1 MKIGEKRTREKFIKR
16 EKPGRRQ
23 VQVIHG
29 PFLTTLQE
37 KQAVEIDLDSALEVI
52 DELGRKLRS
61 QPTLAN
67 LKDYKAAVRSFLK
80 QAIGGTYEVSERRF
94 IDRLGRRRLYVIVA
108 KVDERL
114 DELTR
119 LVLDRQDSTL
129 DLASKLDEIRGL
141 LLISSPKAGET
152 DASRRSHRAASG
164 GPDTAARRCRRHGG
178 ARLSLPRGSGCR
190 QENNGHELRPSDPL
204 PKQDR
209 LRQLP

>member
-94 IDRLGRRRLYVIVA
+94 IDRLPQAALCHRCQNRRA
-108 KVDERL
+108 L

-141 LLISSPKAGET
+141 LLDIVS
-152 DASRRSHRAASG
+152 
-164 GPDTAARRCRRHGG
+164 
-178 ARLSLPRGSGCR
+178 
-190 QENNGHELRPSDPL
+190 
-204 PKQDR
+204 
-209 LRQLP
+209 

>member
-141 LLISSPKAGET
+141 LLDIVS
-152 DASRRSHRAASG
+152 
-164 GPDTAARRCRRHGG
+164 
-178 ARLSLPRGSGCR
+178 
-190 QENNGHELRPSDPL
+190 
-204 PKQDR
+204 
-209 LRQLP
+209 